1 MGMIFLLLLICS
13 LSRAQLE
20 TESVNEMM
28 SHVRQTELLE
38 SDTGSL
44 SNQPPTCSQ
53 EINSVLR
60 EMTGSLAG
68 LKVQVGYLERD
79 NEAKTRELELLK
91 NELEKIKQQFQA
103 QVEEVT
109 TVKALA
115 NSTEHQVEV
124 LWKEGKEQV
133 IKVRRLEQQYQAK
146 RVAFS
151 ASVFTGGA
159 QGYVGPF
166 NTDTVLIFRH
176 VATNTGNAYN
186 PHTGIFSAPVRG
198 VYHFEFY
205 LHGHGHASHPT
216 AATLVKNG
224 QQIFTAFE
232 WQSSGSVNPANG
244 VNLHLESGDVVFA
257 RLWRNARIYDT
268 VNHHTTFSGHLL
280 FLL

>member
-1 MGMIFLLLLICS
+1 MFFPALLLICS
-13 LSRAQLE
+13 LSSAQLHAVADSE
-20 TESVNEMM
+20 IRLTRSQEGDTEN
-28 SHVRQTELLE
+28 
-38 SDTGSL
+38 L
-44 SNQPPTCSQ
+44 SNNQQTFTQ
-53 EINSVLR
+53 DINAVLR
-60 EMTGSLAG
+60 EMSASLAG
-68 LKVQVGYLERD
+68 LKVEFRCLQKD
-79 NEAKTRELELLK
+79 HDAKTRELELLK

-133 IKVRRLEQQYQAK
+133 TKVRRLEQQYQAK
-146 RVAFS
+146 QVAFS

-159 QGYVGPF
+159 QEHVGPF

-216 AATLVKNG
+216 AASLVKNG
-224 QQIFTAFE
+224 QQIFTAYE
-232 WQSSGSVNPANG
+232 WQSSRSVNPSNG
-244 VNLHLESGDVVFA
+244 VNLHLESGDVVFV
-257 RLWRNARIYDT
+257 RLWQNARIFDNGNY
-268 VNHHTTFSGHLL
+268 HTTFSGHLL
-280 FLL
+280 FPL